1 MPKLTINASVTDRG
15 APTAFPVPVRVTLTL
30 RREDTGFSHI
40 DTREVT
46 TPKGGE
52 LSVAFTVQGEVE
64 AAFTTSGAPGTGQGG
79 AAGLISVSITAYAP
93 GAVPFTYTSP
103 VVALFGRGQTF
114 VGIAQTLVDALE
126 VDLSLAGIVHYGF
139 NAVIKNDDATTIDVF
154 DGVDQL
160 TCEVLRADLIT
171 VRARKVAAPGKD
183 GAPPDPEVEAAVDA
197 FNDEIASGPDPG
209 QSVEDW
215 AAELEDLRDDIDEAG
230 SPTGTR
236 PDDYTV
242 LASAPALRE
251 DDRYT
256 AHLLFR
262 QSDLGGERS
271 FFARFRS
278 AGPDFTGQ
286 LVVRGPALPTTWPGT
301 HYALLTRVDRPTG
314 IGTISAAMAD
324 RTYRAP
330 FVLMDPDLDIVDGM
344 LRVRGRVGVGFGA
357 NLVIASIASLD
368 VSLAL
373 TLANHDSTGFS
384 MDELDSFFNIVVTHT
399 TVDMLPGTDLDELP
413 PWVWAA
419 LGIGAD
425 LSGAALSVAMIA
437 AIELAMKP
445 LVGSMV
451 RSETLSRLATQIRQG
466 VNEEIDTQLATASA
480 DFNTTLSDDIEAELR
495 AGAWF
500 EPNDLTVT
508 ADAVTVTGFGGV
520 WHTLV
525 AGMNS
530 DCPLNSPSA
539 RRSVDQNSARTFQRA
554 VSHPDLGHWLDRYGR
569 SRAELRRLLIT
580 KPKLLAKAATFISAH
595 HPTAGAGSSAIIPP
609 GLVTDWLELSAA
621 ARQHSSDDLALLLAD
636 IDVVMKNASGR
647 SQADARR
654 LATAYERRSPTP
666 HHTPGRPP
674 QARN

>member
-1 MPKLTINASVTDRG
+1 MPKLTINATVTDRG
-15 APTAFPVPVRVTLTL
+15 GPTAFPVPVRVTVTL
-30 RREDTGFSHI
+30 KREDTGFSHT

-46 TPKGGE
+46 TPTGGE
-52 LSVAFTVQGEVE
+52 LSAVFTVASAVE
-64 AAFTTSGAPGTGQGG
+64 AAFTTSGAPGTGQGA

-93 GAVPFTYTSP
+93 GAVPFAYTSA
-103 VVALFGRGQTF
+103 VVALFGRDQTF
-114 VGIAQTLVDALE
+114 VGAAQTLVESLA
-126 VDLSLAGIVHYGF
+126 VDLDLAGIVHYGF
-139 NAVIKNDDATTIDVF
+139 NAVIDDDDTTTIGIF
-154 DGVDQL
+154 DDVDQL
-160 TCEVLRADLIT
+160 TCEVLRADVVT
-171 VRARKVAAPGKD
+171 VRARKVAAPGED
-183 GAPPDPEVEAAVDA
+183 GAPSDPAVEAAVEA

-236 PDDYTV
+236 PDDYSV

-271 FFARFRS
+271 FFARLRS
-278 AGPDFTGQ
+278 EGPGLEGR
-286 LVVRGPALPTTWPGT
+286 LVVRGPALRAPWPST

-314 IGTISAAMAD
+314 IGTVSAAMAD

-330 FVLMDPDLDIVDGM
+330 FVLMDPDLDVVDGM
-344 LRVRGRVGVGFGA
+344 LRVRGRVGVGLGA

-373 TLANHDSTGFS
+373 RLVNHDDTAFS
-384 MDELDSFFNIVVTHT
+384 MDELDSFFHIVVKST
-399 TVDMLPGTDLDELP
+399 TVDLLPGTDLDELP
-413 PWVWAA
+413 PWVWLA

-451 RSETLSRLATQIRQG
+451 RSETLSRLATQIRAG
-466 VNEEIDTQLATASA
+466 VDEEIDKQLATASA
-480 DFNTTLSDDIEAELR
+480 DYDMNLSDSVEAEIR

-500 EPNDLTVT
+500 EPDDVTVT
-508 ADAVTVTGFGGV
+508 ADAVAVTGFGGV
-520 WHTLV
+520 WHALV
-525 AGMNS
+525 AAMNA
-530 DCPLNSPSA
+530 DCPLSSPAA
-539 RRSVDQNSARTFQRA
+539 RRRVDPRSARTFEAA

-580 KPKLLAKAATFISAH
+580 RPQLLAKAASFISAH
-595 HPTAGAGSSAIIPP
+595 RATAGGSSSTIIPA

-621 ARQHSSDDLALLLAD
+621 ARPHSSAGLARLLAD
-636 IDVVMKNASGR
+636 IDEVMTNARGR
-647 SQADARR
+647 SLADARR
-654 LATAYERRSPTP
+654 LAAAHKRSSPTP
-666 HHTPGRPP
+666 H
-674 QARN
+674 